1 MTGRHWHAS
10 SLAGLLL
17 TGRYRPL
24 CAAIY
29 AAPDCAARRAAMRA
43 LDRAFQEE
51 NHCQRVAIDY
61 SAGKFLNEWGP

>member
-1 MTGRHWHAS
+1 MTGWHWHAS

-17 TGRYRPL
+17 TGRYRPI

-29 AAPDCAARRAAMRA
+29 TAPDCAVRRAAMRA

-51 NHCQRVAIDY
+51 NHCRRIAMIY
-61 SAGKFLNEWGP
+61 ATGRGLR

>member
-1 MTGRHWHAS
+1 MTGWHWHAS
-10 SLAGLLL
+10 SLAGVML

-51 NHCQRVAIDY
+51 NHCRRIALIHAV
-61 SAGKFLNEWGP
+61 GRGLR

>member
-1 MTGRHWHAS
+1 MTGWHWHAS

-29 AAPDCAARRAAMRA
+29 AAPDCAARRATMRA
-43 LDRAFQEE
+43 LDRAFGERG
-51 NHCQRVAIDY
+51 HCLRIALIY
-61 SAGKFLNEWGP
+61 ATGRGLR

>member
-1 MTGRHWHAS
+1 MTGWHWHAS

-17 TGRYRPL
+17 TGRYQPL

-43 LDRAFQEE
+43 LDRAFQEK
-51 NHCQRVAIDY
+51 NHCQRVAIAY

>member
-1 MTGRHWHAS
+1 MTGWHWHAS

-43 LDRAFQEE
+43 LDRAFQED
-51 NHCQRVAIDY
+51 NHCRRIALIYAMGRQH
-61 SAGKFLNEWGP
+61 L